1 MLKDKIDA
9 FAERWVYANRLH
21 NVARLV
27 YLFPVLF
34 FVFLALFWL
43 LMPGAAQS
51 LRWSVPLGLGV
62 LVAGL
67 ILARLTQHLICRA
80 LHLAVATINET
91 FVDLNSKEKDL
102 SRGAA
107 TVAYEEVREVVDNMN
122 RFLDS
127 LREIIEKIRATGMRI
142 AVNSTRVK
150 KYLQETV
157 EKSTNQKEL
166 SGLIAAA
173 SSESKEAI
181 GEISGNV
188 HRISERTQGN
198 LRQAKES
205 LSTLYGVS
213 GQVREIDERIG
224 SFRQITEELRRNSA
238 EILEVVK
245 FIDMISDQ
253 TKLLSLNATIEAAR
267 AGEHGRGFG
276 VVAEEV
282 RNLSQRVKPLTEQIR
297 EKVERMEGTVGK
309 TLQEMDVLV
318 EDSSAA
324 NSGLRH
330 TSDNFQSM
338 VEDFE
343 ETSEQLIKIAAAIEE
358 LTLSNSEVEQQVT
371 HIDWLAKEI
380 YASMEESGRKV
391 EDLSTLTENMQEMA
405 SEYRTGVGR
414 LDEIIIGARTL
425 RDFVQEKIVA
435 LQKSGV
441 NVFDRNYRPVKG
453 TKPEKF
459 ETDYVQ
465 AFDRTLQEH
474 FDGFKKSFDGV
485 IYSVILDVNG
495 YLPTHHAAFSR
506 PMSGKFDEDF
516 LNSRNRRFFFTSST
530 EKRRVTSN
538 KPMLMQTYQRD
549 TGEVLNDISFPIVI
563 AGRHWGALCIGI
575 TPEKILD
582 SAG

>member
-1 MLKDKIDA
+1 MLKDKIDG
-9 FAERWVYANRLH
+9 FAERWVYADRLH

-34 FVFLALFWL
+34 LVFLSLFWL
-43 LMPGAAQS
+43 LMPGAAES
-51 LRWSVPLGLGV
+51 LRWSVPLGLG
-62 LVAGL
+62 LLMAGL
-67 ILARLTQHLICRA
+67 ILARLASYLIRRA

-102 SRGAA
+102 SRGASTA
-107 TVAYEEVREVVDNMN
+107 AYEEVREVVDNMN

-127 LREIIEKIRATGMRI
+127 LREIIEKIRATGIRI

-150 KYLQETV
+150 KYLHETV
-157 EKSTNQKEL
+157 EKSTNQKDL

-181 GEISGNV
+181 SEISGNV

-198 LRQAKES
+198 LGQAKES
-205 LSTLYGVS
+205 LTTLYSVA

-282 RNLSQRVKPLTEQIR
+282 RNLAQRVRPLTEQIR
-297 EKVERMEGTVGK
+297 EKVERMEGTVGR
-309 TLQEMDVLV
+309 TLHEMDVLV
-318 EDSSAA
+318 DDSSAA

-405 SEYRTGVGR
+405 SEYRTGAGR

-425 RDFVQEKIVA
+425 RDLVQEKIIA

-459 ETDYVQ
+459 ETDYAQ

-474 FDGFKKSFDGV
+474 FDAFKKGFDGV

-506 PMSGKFDEDF
+506 PMSGNYDEDF
-516 LNSRNRRFFFTSST
+516 LNSRHRRFFFTSST
-530 EKRRVTSN
+530 EKRRATSN

-549 TGEVLNDISFPIVI
+549 TGEVLNDISLPILI

-575 TPEKILD
+575 TPEKLLD
-582 SAG
+582 SVA